1 MLHVSQWKKNVTR
14 YYAEVKGE
22 VKKATWPSR
31 DELKEST
38 LVVII
43 ATLGLAFF
51 IFGVDQILQQGVKS
65 FVSFFGPGPS

>member
-1 MLHVSQWKKNVTR
+1 MLHVSQWKKNITQ

-22 VKKATWPSR
+22 VKKATWPGR

-38 LVVII
+38 LVVIL

-51 IFGVDQILQQGVKS
+51 IFGVDQILQYGVKH
-65 FVSFFGPGPS
+65 FVTFFG